1 MTKNNY
7 SLKIHFPNGYED
19 VSKLYG
25 HLSSTIQN
33 LDSRIEEDPKKL
45 YIGFKIER
53 RVLVAVRVQKTK
65 LCLELY
71 RVEPSDLDDPKHKVR
86 YKTGSFEDFNKH
98 VSILDIRTDE
108 DIRYALLLV
117 KQVLDKFF

>member
-7 SLKIHFPNGYED
+7 SLKLHFPDEYED
-19 VSKLYG
+19 VSKLYS
-25 HLSSTIQN
+25 HLSSAIQS
-33 LDSRIEEDPKKL
+33 LDNRIKEDPKKL

-71 RVEPSDLDDPKHKVR
+71 RVEPDDLDDPKHKVR

-98 VSILDIRTDE
+98 VSILDVRSDE
-108 DIRYALLLV
+108 DIKYAVKLV
-117 KQVLDKFF
+117 EQVLGKFF